1 MSVPELKKSEKV
13 FAKVMWDR
21 TNKLYRTPTLV
32 WGGCEKRGGMTPWL
46 APPRFR
52 CSPAIVANN
61 GSERVFT
68 WVTPRTGHG
77 RVFA

>member
-21 TNKLYRTPTLV
+21 TNKSYRTPISM
-32 WGGCEKRGGMTPWL
+32 GGGNVKSAEATPWL